1 MIFVTVGNEQK
12 YKFTRLL
19 REVDEI
25 APTLPDDVVM
35 QVGIDSFQP
44 RNCRYFAFV
53 PHDEYL
59 SLFKRSRFVISHCA
73 TGVIIYAI
81 QFKKPIVLFPRRAE
95 YDEHWDDHQF
105 ETAKSIEGRKG
116 IRVAYKE
123 DELREAIRTFVQGS
137 QAVQDFHTGEEPR
150 IIETIKEFIKELERR
165 K

>member
-25 APTLPDDVVM
+25 APTLPDEVVM
-35 QVGIDSFQP
+35 QVGIDPFQP

-53 PHDEYL
+53 PHHEYL
-59 SLFKRSRFVISHCA
+59 SLFKGSRFVISHCA

-81 QFKKPIVLFPRRAE
+81 QFKKPIILFPRRAE

-116 IRVAYKE
+116 IRVAYKG
-123 DELREAIRTFVQGS
+123 DELREAIKTFVQDD
-137 QAVQDFHTGEEPR
+137 QAVWNLHTGEEPR
-150 IIETIKEFIKELERR
+150 IIETIRGFIHKLERE